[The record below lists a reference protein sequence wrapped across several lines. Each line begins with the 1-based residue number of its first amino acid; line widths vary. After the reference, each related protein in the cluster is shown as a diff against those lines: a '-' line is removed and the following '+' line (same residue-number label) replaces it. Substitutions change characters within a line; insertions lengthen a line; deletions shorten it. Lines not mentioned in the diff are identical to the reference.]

1 MAGKSRRV
9 ASRQSQLNRRKKR
22 QQRGPSGIP
31 TTEPRLV
38 GVDQD
43 TVEDAVTDTITDA
56 VSESTNASVT
66 TTPLVPVTDAPVVR
80 GPSRTRD
87 DRTSSYA
94 HMGSEIRRIVVMGS
108 VGFAVL
114 VILTF
119 VLPPL

>member
-38 GVDQD
+38 GVAQD
-43 TVEDAVTDTITDA
+43 TAEGAVTETITDA
-56 VSESTNASVT
+56 VSESTNTSVT
-66 TTPLVPVTDAPVVR
+66 TTPPAPVTHAPVVR
-80 GPSRTRD
+80 GPSRARD

-94 HMGSEIRRIVVMGS
+94 HMGSEIRRILVMGG

-114 VILTF
+114 GILTF

>member
-31 TTEPRLV
+31 STEPRLV
-38 GVDQD
+38 GVAQD
-43 TVEDAVTDTITDA
+43 TSEGVATETMPDA
-56 VSESTNASVT
+56 VSELT
-66 TTPLVPVTDAPVVR
+66 TTAASTTHPTAVTEAPVVR

-87 DRTSSYA
+87 ERTSAYA
-94 HMGSEIRRIVVMGS
+94 HIGSEIRRILVMGG

-114 VILTF
+114 VTLAF

>member
-22 QQRGPSGIP
+22 QQRGPSGVP
-31 TTEPRLV
+31 TTEHQLV
-38 GVDQD
+38 GVAQD
-43 TVEDAVTDTITDA
+43 TIEGAGTETITDA
-56 VSESTNASVT
+56 GSESTNTSVT
-66 TTPLVPVTDAPVVR
+66 TTPPVPVTDVPVVR

-87 DRTSSYA
+87 DRTSSYV
-94 HMGSEIRRIVVMGS
+94 HMGSEIRRILVMGG